1 MKNDSEVGPKIKPN
15 SDKAITL
22 SCSLI
27 AQERILSALQLILLL
42 KFLKLQGLSILQTFT
57 FSRVCRLLDY
67 VLFTYIF
74 INFNTKDLTKGN
86 NSHVIIL

>member
-15 SDKAITL
+15 SDNAITL

-27 AQERILSALQLILLL
+27 AQKRILSALQLILLF

-57 FSRVCRLLDY
+57 FS
-67 VLFTYIF
+67 
-74 INFNTKDLTKGN
+74 
-86 NSHVIIL
+86 